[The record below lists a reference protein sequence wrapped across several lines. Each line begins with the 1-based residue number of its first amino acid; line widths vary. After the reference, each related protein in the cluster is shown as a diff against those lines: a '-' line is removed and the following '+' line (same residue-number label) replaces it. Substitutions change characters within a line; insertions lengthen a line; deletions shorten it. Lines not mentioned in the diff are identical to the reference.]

1 MRKSQLRQQIDN
13 HLRHDHTGSYREKKH
28 RYFVL
33 HKIVRDLY
41 HIGCIP
47 GKWHALTSEHIQQ
60 LVAHWKSNQL
70 KPSTIMKYMTV
81 FRRFLQKIDHTIHSI
96 DNQSLEIINRRPPSK
111 IIHPST
117 DILAKFSNP
126 IATLLFEFQMS
137 FGLTLSE
144 AMRLIPDIHIQE
156 NHVWV
161 TRDIAANSQD
171 RLIPIR
177 HEAQT
182 RIIDTFLAMCNK
194 NQNLISTLGYHHV
207 RQAYSSQL
215 KALGLSSS
223 KTYRYLYAKALHQEL
238 IPILPN
244 YLVNQTVMRE
254 MGIQT
259 RMTLWN
265 YLNE

>member
-1 MRKSQLRQQIDN
+1 MRKSQLRQQVDN

-41 HIGCIP
+41 HIECVP
-47 GKWHALTSEHIQQ
+47 GKWHALTVEHVQR
-60 LVAHWKSNQL
+60 LVAHWKSNKL

-81 FRRFLQKIDHTIHSI
+81 LRRFLQKIDHTIHGI
-96 DNQSLEIINRRPPSK
+96 DNQRLEIINRKQPSK
-111 IIHPST
+111 TIHRHI
-117 DILAKFSNP
+117 DILAKFSSP
-126 IATLLFEFQMS
+126 IASLLFEFQMH

-144 AMRLIPDIHIQE
+144 AMRLVPDIHIQE

-161 TRDIAANSQD
+161 TRDIATNSQD

-177 HEAQT
+177 NEQQK
-182 RIIDTFLAMCNK
+182 RNIDSFLKMCQSNK
-194 NQNLISTLGYHHV
+194 SLILTLGYHHV
-207 RQAYSSQL
+207 RESYSTQL
-215 KALGLSSS
+215 KLLGLAPS
-223 KTYRYLYAKALHQEL
+223 KTYRYLYARALHQEL
-238 IPILPN
+238 SPILPN
-244 YLVNQTVMRE
+244 YLVTQTIMRE

-259 RMTLWN
+259 RMTLWS